1 MEALKNDCI
10 TFTENPTLTE
20 LSNCLNGVISV
31 HNRSVVQQRYRQGF
45 YSALNDDRTRTLPRS
60 TAEEIQAHNKEI
72 IDAIVQFI
80 AENLQSNP
88 TIATEGTLFQ
98 NPSYFEDR
106 ILDTSSIIESPFC
119 ESDKTYIVD
128 TIGLSNTNPPYR
140 VAHMREN
147 KPGTTN
153 SNDNNLPQHTMQY
166 DELSRMIRGNM

>member
-1 MEALKNDCI
+1 MHAQKFPWQEGALLARSERYSNEEDKNTKDKK
-10 TFTENPTLTE
+10 
-20 LSNCLNGVISV
+20 
-31 HNRSVVQQRYRQGF
+31 QKQ
-45 YSALNDDRTRTLPRS
+45 ALNDDIVRILPRS

-72 IDAIVQFI
+72 IDASVQFI

-166 DELSRMIRGNM
+166 DELSRMIHGNM